1 MNISKH
7 PKASYIKQKNK
18 LCDLQCVMIAILSK
32 FCSFEFTKSQK
43 ESTISKTFLKIKTI
57 TINDEVIDLE
67 KYKKDRCEDIKK
79 EQMKEGITEKVFH
92 HRTEQIKRK
101 EIVYLLEDI
110 LMEFDIYVIVQRENK
125 YGLKGNDSFIVW
137 GDNIIYQYQYEGIAN
152 KVRTY
157 IQNQMRIKTK
167 VTVMKNIFTEFLEI
181 NKMEL

>member
-1 MNISKH
+1 M
-7 PKASYIKQKNK
+7 
-18 LCDLQCVMIAILSK
+18 
-32 FCSFEFTKSQK
+32 
-43 ESTISKTFLKIKTI
+43 
-57 TINDEVIDLE
+57 
-67 KYKKDRCEDIKK
+67 
-79 EQMKEGITEKVFH
+79 
-92 HRTEQIKRK
+92 
-101 EIVYLLEDI
+101 
-110 LMEFDIYVIVQRENK
+110 IVQRENK